1 MKTGENFFDYG
12 GNEQTQSPMM
22 LDSCI
27 IELTT
32 PNNCLNFLQTSCCGQ
47 HSSKGDILKNDSM
60 FYCEIE
66 NHVL

>member
-1 MKTGENFFDYG
+1 MKTGEKFFDYG

-27 IELTT
+27 IGLAT
-32 PNNCLNFLQTSCCGQ
+32 PNKCCGQ
-47 HSSKGDILKNDSM
+47 HPSKGDILKNGSM

-66 NHVL
+66 SHVL